1 MKTVKLSLLAVV
13 VATAVS
19 PSAFAGDTVE
29 AATTELAAIQP
40 GMSQAEIDQKIGRFL
55 ERTGNSAAAQN
66 YLIAHDY
73 RTTTPQENTAASP
86 VQPTNTLNPITNQ
99 AQTDRDNGQDTAIQ
113 DAQHA
118 ANWASLKA
126 DDAQHAIT
134 VAQTDIDAN
143 KAAIADTRNDVSA
156 VQSDVTNIKGDVAHA
171 QSTADH
177 ANANANTALMNGVK
191 LSGAVTENKNNIEQN
206 RSDIADQ
213 QQQLDETR
221 KTVAATGDVQTAAR
235 YQSMIDARQ
244 TAAANAQQEQA
255 DAQQS
260 DIEANKDAITDT
272 RNDVSAVQSDV
283 TTIKGDVAHA
293 QSTADHANANA
304 NTALMNG
311 VKLSGAVT
319 ENKNNIEQNR
329 SDIADQ
335 QKLLAS
341 NEQKQIVR
349 DNGQDTAIQDAQHA
363 ANWASLKADD
373 AQHAITVA
381 QTDIDANKAAI
392 ADTRNDVSAVQSDVT
407 NIKGDV
413 AHAQSTADH
422 ANANANTALM
432 NGVKLSGAVTE
443 NKNNIE
449 QNRSDIADQQKL
461 LASNEQ
467 KQIVRDNGQDTAIQ
481 DAQHAAN
488 WASLKAD
495 DAQHAIT
502 VAQTDID
509 ANKAAIADTRNDVSA
524 VQSDVTN
531 IKGDVAHAQ
540 STADHANANANTA
553 LMNGVKLSGAV
564 TENKNNI
571 EQNRSDIADQQKLL
585 ASNEQKQIVRDNG
598 QDTAIQDA
606 QHAAN
611 WASLKA
617 DDAQHAITVAQT
629 DIDAN
634 KAAIADTRN
643 DVSAVQSDVTNIK
656 GDVAHAQST
665 ADHANAN
672 ANTALMNGVKLSGA
686 VTENKNNIEQNRSD
700 IADQQQQLDET
711 RKIVAATGD
720 VQTAARYQSMIDARQ
735 TAAANA
741 QKAQADT
748 QQQQMDD
755 QQKQIDATQKT
766 VSALGDAQTNAHYQ
780 EMVNAGLRA
789 QNDANARTAAEQKQ
803 KIDTLATNQATQQ
816 HIDSVQYGEQ
826 IQRLAQDSTQTHE
839 QIDSL
844 TQDVTQTHQQLSN
857 TQKRV
862 ADNSQQITTLNN
874 HFSSLKNEVEDN
886 RKEANAGTASAIAIA
901 SQPQVKAGDFMM
913 MSAGAGTFN
922 GESAVSVGT
931 SFNAGTHTVIK
942 AGVSADTQS
951 DFGAGV
957 GVGYS
962 F

>member
-29 AATTELAAIQP
+29 AATTELTVIQP
-40 GMSQAEIDQKIGRFL
+40 GMSQSEIDQKIGRFL
-55 ERTGNSAAAQN
+55 ERTGNSVAAQN

-73 RTTTPQENTAASP
+73 QTTTPQENTAASP

-143 KAAIADTRNDVSA
+143 TAAITDTRNDVSA

-177 ANANANTALMNGVK
+177 ANANANTAL
-191 LSGAVTENKNNIEQN
+191 I
-206 RSDIADQ
+206 
-213 QQQLDETR
+213 
-221 KTVAATGDVQTAAR
+221 
-235 YQSMIDARQ
+235 
-244 TAAANAQQEQA
+244 
-255 DAQQS
+255 
-260 DIEANKDAITDT
+260 
-272 RNDVSAVQSDV
+272 
-283 TTIKGDVAHA
+283 
-293 QSTADHANANA
+293 
-304 NTALMNG
+304 
-311 VKLSGAVT
+311 
-319 ENKNNIEQNR
+319 
-329 SDIADQ
+329 
-335 QKLLAS
+335 
-341 NEQKQIVR
+341 
-349 DNGQDTAIQDAQHA
+349 
-363 ANWASLKADD
+363 
-373 AQHAITVA
+373 
-381 QTDIDANKAAI
+381 
-392 ADTRNDVSAVQSDVT
+392 
-407 NIKGDV
+407 
-413 AHAQSTADH
+413 
-422 ANANANTALM
+422 
-432 NGVKLSGAVTE
+432 
-443 NKNNIE
+443 
-449 QNRSDIADQQKL
+449 
-461 LASNEQ
+461 
-467 KQIVRDNGQDTAIQ
+467 
-481 DAQHAAN
+481 
-488 WASLKAD
+488 
-495 DAQHAIT
+495 
-502 VAQTDID
+502 
-509 ANKAAIADTRNDVSA
+509 
-524 VQSDVTN
+524 
-531 IKGDVAHAQ
+531 
-540 STADHANANANTA
+540 
-553 LMNGVKLSGAV
+553 
-564 TENKNNI
+564 
-571 EQNRSDIADQQKLL
+571 
-585 ASNEQKQIVRDNG
+585 
-598 QDTAIQDA
+598 
-606 QHAAN
+606 
-611 WASLKA
+611 
-617 DDAQHAITVAQT
+617 
-629 DIDAN
+629 
-634 KAAIADTRN
+634 
-643 DVSAVQSDVTNIK
+643 
-656 GDVAHAQST
+656 
-665 ADHANAN
+665 
-672 ANTALMNGVKLSGA
+672 NGVKLSGA

-741 QKAQADT
+741 QQAQADT

-816 HIDSVQYGEQ
+816 HINSVQYGEQ

>member
-29 AATTELAAIQP
+29 AAATELAAIQP
-40 GMSQAEIDQKIGRFL
+40 GMSQMEIDQKIGRFL
-55 ERTGNSAAAQN
+55 ERTENSAAAQN

-73 RTTTPQENTAASP
+73 QTTTPQENRTSSP
-86 VQPTNTLNPITNQ
+86 VQPASTLNPITNQ
-99 AQTDRDNGQDTAIQ
+99 AQIDRDNGQDTAIQ
-113 DAQHA
+113 NAQHT

-126 DDAQHAIT
+126 DDAQHAIM
-134 VAQTDIDAN
+134 VAQTDIDTN
-143 KAAIADTRNDVSA
+143 KASIADTRSDVSA

-244 TAAANAQQEQA
+244 TAAANAQQ
-255 DAQQS
+255 
-260 DIEANKDAITDT
+260 
-272 RNDVSAVQSDV
+272 
-283 TTIKGDVAHA
+283 
-293 QSTADHANANA
+293 
-304 NTALMNG
+304 
-311 VKLSGAVT
+311 
-319 ENKNNIEQNR
+319 
-329 SDIADQ
+329 
-335 QKLLAS
+335 
-341 NEQKQIVR
+341 
-349 DNGQDTAIQDAQHA
+349 
-363 ANWASLKADD
+363 
-373 AQHAITVA
+373 
-381 QTDIDANKAAI
+381 
-392 ADTRNDVSAVQSDVT
+392 
-407 NIKGDV
+407 
-413 AHAQSTADH
+413 
-422 ANANANTALM
+422 
-432 NGVKLSGAVTE
+432 
-443 NKNNIE
+443 
-449 QNRSDIADQQKL
+449 
-461 LASNEQ
+461 
-467 KQIVRDNGQDTAIQ
+467 
-481 DAQHAAN
+481 
-488 WASLKAD
+488 
-495 DAQHAIT
+495 
-502 VAQTDID
+502 
-509 ANKAAIADTRNDVSA
+509 
-524 VQSDVTN
+524 
-531 IKGDVAHAQ
+531 
-540 STADHANANANTA
+540 
-553 LMNGVKLSGAV
+553 
-564 TENKNNI
+564 
-571 EQNRSDIADQQKLL
+571 
-585 ASNEQKQIVRDNG
+585 
-598 QDTAIQDA
+598 
-606 QHAAN
+606 
-611 WASLKA
+611 
-617 DDAQHAITVAQT
+617 
-629 DIDAN
+629 
-634 KAAIADTRN
+634 
-643 DVSAVQSDVTNIK
+643 
-656 GDVAHAQST
+656 
-665 ADHANAN
+665 
-672 ANTALMNGVKLSGA
+672 
-686 VTENKNNIEQNRSD
+686 
-700 IADQQQQLDET
+700 
-711 RKIVAATGD
+711 
-720 VQTAARYQSMIDARQ
+720 
-735 TAAANA
+735 
-741 QKAQADT
+741 AQADT

-874 HFSSLKNEVEDN
+874 HFDSLKNEVEDN

-901 SQPQVKAGDFMM
+901 SQPQVKTGDLMM
-913 MSAGAGTFN
+913 VSAGAGTYN

-931 SFNAGTHTVIK
+931 SFNAGTHTVLK
-942 AGVSADTQS
+942 AGISADTQS

>member
-1 MKTVKLSLLAVV
+1 MKEKKCMKTVKLSLLAVV

-29 AATTELAAIQP
+29 AATTELTVIQP
-40 GMSQAEIDQKIGRFL
+40 GMSQSEIDQKIGRFL
-55 ERTGNSAAAQN
+55 ERTGNSVAAQN

-73 RTTTPQENTAASP
+73 QTTTPQENTAASP

-118 ANWASLKA
+118 ANWASMKA

-177 ANANANTALMNGVK
+177 ANANANTAL
-191 LSGAVTENKNNIEQN
+191 I
-206 RSDIADQ
+206 
-213 QQQLDETR
+213 
-221 KTVAATGDVQTAAR
+221 
-235 YQSMIDARQ
+235 
-244 TAAANAQQEQA
+244 
-255 DAQQS
+255 
-260 DIEANKDAITDT
+260 
-272 RNDVSAVQSDV
+272 
-283 TTIKGDVAHA
+283 
-293 QSTADHANANA
+293 
-304 NTALMNG
+304 
-311 VKLSGAVT
+311 
-319 ENKNNIEQNR
+319 
-329 SDIADQ
+329 
-335 QKLLAS
+335 
-341 NEQKQIVR
+341 
-349 DNGQDTAIQDAQHA
+349 
-363 ANWASLKADD
+363 
-373 AQHAITVA
+373 
-381 QTDIDANKAAI
+381 
-392 ADTRNDVSAVQSDVT
+392 
-407 NIKGDV
+407 
-413 AHAQSTADH
+413 
-422 ANANANTALM
+422 
-432 NGVKLSGAVTE
+432 
-443 NKNNIE
+443 
-449 QNRSDIADQQKL
+449 
-461 LASNEQ
+461 
-467 KQIVRDNGQDTAIQ
+467 
-481 DAQHAAN
+481 
-488 WASLKAD
+488 
-495 DAQHAIT
+495 
-502 VAQTDID
+502 
-509 ANKAAIADTRNDVSA
+509 
-524 VQSDVTN
+524 
-531 IKGDVAHAQ
+531 
-540 STADHANANANTA
+540 
-553 LMNGVKLSGAV
+553 
-564 TENKNNI
+564 
-571 EQNRSDIADQQKLL
+571 
-585 ASNEQKQIVRDNG
+585 
-598 QDTAIQDA
+598 
-606 QHAAN
+606 
-611 WASLKA
+611 
-617 DDAQHAITVAQT
+617 
-629 DIDAN
+629 
-634 KAAIADTRN
+634 
-643 DVSAVQSDVTNIK
+643 
-656 GDVAHAQST
+656 
-665 ADHANAN
+665 
-672 ANTALMNGVKLSGA
+672 NGVKLSGA

-741 QKAQADT
+741 QQAQADT

-816 HIDSVQYGEQ
+816 HINSVQYGEQ

>member
-29 AATTELAAIQP
+29 AATTELTVIQP
-40 GMSQAEIDQKIGRFL
+40 GMSQSEIDQKIGRFL
-55 ERTGNSAAAQN
+55 ERTGNSVAAQN

-73 RTTTPQENTAASP
+73 QTTTPQENTAASP

-143 KAAIADTRNDVSA
+143 KAAITDTRNDVSA

-177 ANANANTALMNGVK
+177 ANANANTALINGVK

-244 TAAANAQQEQA
+244 TAAANAQQ
-255 DAQQS
+255 
-260 DIEANKDAITDT
+260 
-272 RNDVSAVQSDV
+272 
-283 TTIKGDVAHA
+283 
-293 QSTADHANANA
+293 
-304 NTALMNG
+304 
-311 VKLSGAVT
+311 
-319 ENKNNIEQNR
+319 
-329 SDIADQ
+329 
-335 QKLLAS
+335 
-341 NEQKQIVR
+341 
-349 DNGQDTAIQDAQHA
+349 
-363 ANWASLKADD
+363 
-373 AQHAITVA
+373 
-381 QTDIDANKAAI
+381 
-392 ADTRNDVSAVQSDVT
+392 
-407 NIKGDV
+407 
-413 AHAQSTADH
+413 
-422 ANANANTALM
+422 
-432 NGVKLSGAVTE
+432 
-443 NKNNIE
+443 
-449 QNRSDIADQQKL
+449 
-461 LASNEQ
+461 
-467 KQIVRDNGQDTAIQ
+467 
-481 DAQHAAN
+481 
-488 WASLKAD
+488 
-495 DAQHAIT
+495 
-502 VAQTDID
+502 
-509 ANKAAIADTRNDVSA
+509 
-524 VQSDVTN
+524 
-531 IKGDVAHAQ
+531 
-540 STADHANANANTA
+540 
-553 LMNGVKLSGAV
+553 
-564 TENKNNI
+564 
-571 EQNRSDIADQQKLL
+571 
-585 ASNEQKQIVRDNG
+585 
-598 QDTAIQDA
+598 
-606 QHAAN
+606 
-611 WASLKA
+611 
-617 DDAQHAITVAQT
+617 
-629 DIDAN
+629 
-634 KAAIADTRN
+634 
-643 DVSAVQSDVTNIK
+643 
-656 GDVAHAQST
+656 
-665 ADHANAN
+665 
-672 ANTALMNGVKLSGA
+672 
-686 VTENKNNIEQNRSD
+686 
-700 IADQQQQLDET
+700 
-711 RKIVAATGD
+711 
-720 VQTAARYQSMIDARQ
+720 
-735 TAAANA
+735 
-741 QKAQADT
+741 AQADT

>member
-73 RTTTPQENTAASP
+73 QTTTPQENTAASP

-99 AQTDRDNGQDTAIQ
+99 AQTDRDNGQDTDIQ
-113 DAQHA
+113 
-118 ANWASLKA
+118 
-126 DDAQHAIT
+126 DAQHAIT

-143 KAAIADTRNDVSA
+143 TAAIADTRNDVSA
-156 VQSDVTNIKGDVAHA
+156 VQSDVTTIKGDVAHA

-177 ANANANTALMNGVK
+177 ASANANTALMNGVK
-191 LSGAVTENKNNIEQN
+191 LSRAVTENKNNIEQN

-255 DAQQS
+255 DTQ
-260 DIEANKDAITDT
+260 
-272 RNDVSAVQSDV
+272 
-283 TTIKGDVAHA
+283 
-293 QSTADHANANA
+293 
-304 NTALMNG
+304 
-311 VKLSGAVT
+311 
-319 ENKNNIEQNR
+319 
-329 SDIADQ
+329 
-335 QKLLAS
+335 
-341 NEQKQIVR
+341 
-349 DNGQDTAIQDAQHA
+349 
-363 ANWASLKADD
+363 
-373 AQHAITVA
+373 

-392 ADTRNDVSAVQSDVT
+392 AATRNDVSAVQSDVT

-509 ANKAAIADTRNDVSA
+509 ANTAAIADTRNDVSA
-524 VQSDVTN
+524 VQSDVT
-531 IKGDVAHAQ
+531 
-540 STADHANANANTA
+540 T
-553 LMNGVKLSGAV
+553 
-564 TENKNNI
+564 
-571 EQNRSDIADQQKLL
+571 
-585 ASNEQKQIVRDNG
+585 
-598 QDTAIQDA
+598 
-606 QHAAN
+606 
-611 WASLKA
+611 
-617 DDAQHAITVAQT
+617 
-629 DIDAN
+629 
-634 KAAIADTRN
+634 
-643 DVSAVQSDVTNIK
+643 IK

-711 RKIVAATGD
+711 RKTVAATGD

-741 QKAQADT
+741 QQEQADT

-844 TQDVTQTHQQLSN
+844 TQDVNQTHQQLSN

-913 MSAGAGTFN
+913 VSAGAGTFN

>member
-29 AATTELAAIQP
+29 AATTELTAIQP
-40 GMSQAEIDQKIGRFL
+40 GMSQSEIDQKIGRFL

-118 ANWASLKA
+118 ANWASMKA
-126 DDAQHAIT
+126 DDAQHAIM

-177 ANANANTALMNGVK
+177 ANANAALMNGVK

-255 DAQQS
+255 D
-260 DIEANKDAITDT
+260 
-272 RNDVSAVQSDV
+272 
-283 TTIKGDVAHA
+283 
-293 QSTADHANANA
+293 
-304 NTALMNG
+304 
-311 VKLSGAVT
+311 
-319 ENKNNIEQNR
+319 
-329 SDIADQ
+329 
-335 QKLLAS
+335 
-341 NEQKQIVR
+341 
-349 DNGQDTAIQDAQHA
+349 
-363 ANWASLKADD
+363 
-373 AQHAITVA
+373 
-381 QTDIDANKAAI
+381 
-392 ADTRNDVSAVQSDVT
+392 
-407 NIKGDV
+407 
-413 AHAQSTADH
+413 
-422 ANANANTALM
+422 
-432 NGVKLSGAVTE
+432 
-443 NKNNIE
+443 
-449 QNRSDIADQQKL
+449 
-461 LASNEQ
+461 
-467 KQIVRDNGQDTAIQ
+467 
-481 DAQHAAN
+481 
-488 WASLKAD
+488 
-495 DAQHAIT
+495 
-502 VAQTDID
+502 
-509 ANKAAIADTRNDVSA
+509 
-524 VQSDVTN
+524 
-531 IKGDVAHAQ
+531 
-540 STADHANANANTA
+540 
-553 LMNGVKLSGAV
+553 
-564 TENKNNI
+564 
-571 EQNRSDIADQQKLL
+571 
-585 ASNEQKQIVRDNG
+585 
-598 QDTAIQDA
+598 
-606 QHAAN
+606 
-611 WASLKA
+611 
-617 DDAQHAITVAQT
+617 
-629 DIDAN
+629 
-634 KAAIADTRN
+634 
-643 DVSAVQSDVTNIK
+643 
-656 GDVAHAQST
+656 
-665 ADHANAN
+665 
-672 ANTALMNGVKLSGA
+672 
-686 VTENKNNIEQNRSD
+686 
-700 IADQQQQLDET
+700 
-711 RKIVAATGD
+711 
-720 VQTAARYQSMIDARQ
+720 
-735 TAAANA
+735 
-741 QKAQADT
+741 T

-766 VSALGDAQTNAHYQ
+766 VSALGDDQTNAHYQ
-780 EMVNAGLRA
+780 EMVNAELRA

>member
-29 AATTELAAIQP
+29 AATTELTVIQP
-40 GMSQAEIDQKIGRFL
+40 GMSQSEIDQKIGRFL
-55 ERTGNSAAAQN
+55 ERTGNSVAAQN

-73 RTTTPQENTAASP
+73 QTTTPQENTAASP

-118 ANWASLKA
+118 ANWASMKA

-177 ANANANTALMNGVK
+177 ANANANTAL
-191 LSGAVTENKNNIEQN
+191 I
-206 RSDIADQ
+206 
-213 QQQLDETR
+213 
-221 KTVAATGDVQTAAR
+221 
-235 YQSMIDARQ
+235 
-244 TAAANAQQEQA
+244 
-255 DAQQS
+255 
-260 DIEANKDAITDT
+260 
-272 RNDVSAVQSDV
+272 
-283 TTIKGDVAHA
+283 
-293 QSTADHANANA
+293 
-304 NTALMNG
+304 
-311 VKLSGAVT
+311 
-319 ENKNNIEQNR
+319 
-329 SDIADQ
+329 
-335 QKLLAS
+335 
-341 NEQKQIVR
+341 
-349 DNGQDTAIQDAQHA
+349 
-363 ANWASLKADD
+363 
-373 AQHAITVA
+373 
-381 QTDIDANKAAI
+381 
-392 ADTRNDVSAVQSDVT
+392 
-407 NIKGDV
+407 
-413 AHAQSTADH
+413 
-422 ANANANTALM
+422 
-432 NGVKLSGAVTE
+432 
-443 NKNNIE
+443 
-449 QNRSDIADQQKL
+449 
-461 LASNEQ
+461 
-467 KQIVRDNGQDTAIQ
+467 
-481 DAQHAAN
+481 
-488 WASLKAD
+488 
-495 DAQHAIT
+495 
-502 VAQTDID
+502 
-509 ANKAAIADTRNDVSA
+509 
-524 VQSDVTN
+524 
-531 IKGDVAHAQ
+531 
-540 STADHANANANTA
+540 
-553 LMNGVKLSGAV
+553 
-564 TENKNNI
+564 
-571 EQNRSDIADQQKLL
+571 
-585 ASNEQKQIVRDNG
+585 
-598 QDTAIQDA
+598 
-606 QHAAN
+606 
-611 WASLKA
+611 
-617 DDAQHAITVAQT
+617 
-629 DIDAN
+629 
-634 KAAIADTRN
+634 
-643 DVSAVQSDVTNIK
+643 
-656 GDVAHAQST
+656 
-665 ADHANAN
+665 
-672 ANTALMNGVKLSGA
+672 NGVKLSGA

-741 QKAQADT
+741 QQAQADT

-816 HIDSVQYGEQ
+816 HINSVQYGEQ

>member
-29 AATTELAAIQP
+29 AATTELTVIQP
-40 GMSQAEIDQKIGRFL
+40 GMSQSEIDQKIGRFL
-55 ERTGNSAAAQN
+55 ERTGNSVAAQN

-73 RTTTPQENTAASP
+73 QTTTPQENTAASP

-143 KAAIADTRNDVSA
+143 TAAITDTRNDVSA

-244 TAAANAQQEQA
+244 TAAANAQQ
-255 DAQQS
+255 
-260 DIEANKDAITDT
+260 
-272 RNDVSAVQSDV
+272 
-283 TTIKGDVAHA
+283 
-293 QSTADHANANA
+293 
-304 NTALMNG
+304 
-311 VKLSGAVT
+311 
-319 ENKNNIEQNR
+319 
-329 SDIADQ
+329 
-335 QKLLAS
+335 
-341 NEQKQIVR
+341 
-349 DNGQDTAIQDAQHA
+349 
-363 ANWASLKADD
+363 
-373 AQHAITVA
+373 
-381 QTDIDANKAAI
+381 
-392 ADTRNDVSAVQSDVT
+392 
-407 NIKGDV
+407 
-413 AHAQSTADH
+413 
-422 ANANANTALM
+422 
-432 NGVKLSGAVTE
+432 
-443 NKNNIE
+443 
-449 QNRSDIADQQKL
+449 
-461 LASNEQ
+461 
-467 KQIVRDNGQDTAIQ
+467 
-481 DAQHAAN
+481 
-488 WASLKAD
+488 
-495 DAQHAIT
+495 
-502 VAQTDID
+502 
-509 ANKAAIADTRNDVSA
+509 
-524 VQSDVTN
+524 
-531 IKGDVAHAQ
+531 
-540 STADHANANANTA
+540 
-553 LMNGVKLSGAV
+553 
-564 TENKNNI
+564 
-571 EQNRSDIADQQKLL
+571 
-585 ASNEQKQIVRDNG
+585 
-598 QDTAIQDA
+598 
-606 QHAAN
+606 
-611 WASLKA
+611 
-617 DDAQHAITVAQT
+617 
-629 DIDAN
+629 
-634 KAAIADTRN
+634 
-643 DVSAVQSDVTNIK
+643 
-656 GDVAHAQST
+656 
-665 ADHANAN
+665 
-672 ANTALMNGVKLSGA
+672 
-686 VTENKNNIEQNRSD
+686 
-700 IADQQQQLDET
+700 
-711 RKIVAATGD
+711 
-720 VQTAARYQSMIDARQ
+720 
-735 TAAANA
+735 
-741 QKAQADT
+741 AQADT

-874 HFSSLKNEVEDN
+874 HFDSLKNEVEDN

-901 SQPQVKAGDFMM
+901 SQPQVKTGDLMM
-913 MSAGAGTFN
+913 VSAGAGTFN

-931 SFNAGTHTVIK
+931 SFNAGTHTVLK
-942 AGVSADTQS
+942 AGISADTQS

>member
-55 ERTGNSAAAQN
+55 ERTGNSVAAQN

-118 ANWASLKA
+118 
-126 DDAQHAIT
+126 IT

-143 KAAIADTRNDVSA
+143 KAAITVARNDVSA
-156 VQSDVTNIKGDVAHA
+156 VQSDVTTIKGDVAHA

-177 ANANANTALMNGVK
+177 ASANANTALMNGVK

-244 TAAANAQQEQA
+244 TAAANAQQE
-255 DAQQS
+255 
-260 DIEANKDAITDT
+260 
-272 RNDVSAVQSDV
+272 
-283 TTIKGDVAHA
+283 
-293 QSTADHANANA
+293 
-304 NTALMNG
+304 
-311 VKLSGAVT
+311 
-319 ENKNNIEQNR
+319 
-329 SDIADQ
+329 
-335 QKLLAS
+335 
-341 NEQKQIVR
+341 
-349 DNGQDTAIQDAQHA
+349 
-363 ANWASLKADD
+363 
-373 AQHAITVA
+373 
-381 QTDIDANKAAI
+381 
-392 ADTRNDVSAVQSDVT
+392 
-407 NIKGDV
+407 
-413 AHAQSTADH
+413 
-422 ANANANTALM
+422 
-432 NGVKLSGAVTE
+432 
-443 NKNNIE
+443 
-449 QNRSDIADQQKL
+449 
-461 LASNEQ
+461 
-467 KQIVRDNGQDTAIQ
+467 
-481 DAQHAAN
+481 
-488 WASLKAD
+488 
-495 DAQHAIT
+495 
-502 VAQTDID
+502 
-509 ANKAAIADTRNDVSA
+509 
-524 VQSDVTN
+524 
-531 IKGDVAHAQ
+531 
-540 STADHANANANTA
+540 
-553 LMNGVKLSGAV
+553 
-564 TENKNNI
+564 
-571 EQNRSDIADQQKLL
+571 
-585 ASNEQKQIVRDNG
+585 
-598 QDTAIQDA
+598 
-606 QHAAN
+606 
-611 WASLKA
+611 
-617 DDAQHAITVAQT
+617 
-629 DIDAN
+629 
-634 KAAIADTRN
+634 
-643 DVSAVQSDVTNIK
+643 
-656 GDVAHAQST
+656 
-665 ADHANAN
+665 
-672 ANTALMNGVKLSGA
+672 
-686 VTENKNNIEQNRSD
+686 
-700 IADQQQQLDET
+700 
-711 RKIVAATGD
+711 
-720 VQTAARYQSMIDARQ
+720 
-735 TAAANA
+735 
-741 QKAQADT
+741 QADT

>member
-73 RTTTPQENTAASP
+73 QTTTPQENTAASP

-99 AQTDRDNGQDTAIQ
+99 AQTDRDNGQDTDIQ
-113 DAQHA
+113 
-118 ANWASLKA
+118 
-126 DDAQHAIT
+126 DAQHAIT

-143 KAAIADTRNDVSA
+143 TAAITDTRNDVSA
-156 VQSDVTNIKGDVAHA
+156 VQSDVTTIKGDVAHA

-177 ANANANTALMNGVK
+177 ASANANTALMNGVK

-244 TAAANAQQEQA
+244 TAAANAQQE
-255 DAQQS
+255 
-260 DIEANKDAITDT
+260 
-272 RNDVSAVQSDV
+272 
-283 TTIKGDVAHA
+283 
-293 QSTADHANANA
+293 
-304 NTALMNG
+304 
-311 VKLSGAVT
+311 
-319 ENKNNIEQNR
+319 
-329 SDIADQ
+329 
-335 QKLLAS
+335 
-341 NEQKQIVR
+341 
-349 DNGQDTAIQDAQHA
+349 
-363 ANWASLKADD
+363 
-373 AQHAITVA
+373 
-381 QTDIDANKAAI
+381 
-392 ADTRNDVSAVQSDVT
+392 
-407 NIKGDV
+407 
-413 AHAQSTADH
+413 
-422 ANANANTALM
+422 
-432 NGVKLSGAVTE
+432 
-443 NKNNIE
+443 
-449 QNRSDIADQQKL
+449 
-461 LASNEQ
+461 
-467 KQIVRDNGQDTAIQ
+467 
-481 DAQHAAN
+481 
-488 WASLKAD
+488 
-495 DAQHAIT
+495 
-502 VAQTDID
+502 
-509 ANKAAIADTRNDVSA
+509 
-524 VQSDVTN
+524 
-531 IKGDVAHAQ
+531 
-540 STADHANANANTA
+540 
-553 LMNGVKLSGAV
+553 
-564 TENKNNI
+564 
-571 EQNRSDIADQQKLL
+571 
-585 ASNEQKQIVRDNG
+585 
-598 QDTAIQDA
+598 
-606 QHAAN
+606 
-611 WASLKA
+611 
-617 DDAQHAITVAQT
+617 
-629 DIDAN
+629 
-634 KAAIADTRN
+634 
-643 DVSAVQSDVTNIK
+643 
-656 GDVAHAQST
+656 
-665 ADHANAN
+665 
-672 ANTALMNGVKLSGA
+672 
-686 VTENKNNIEQNRSD
+686 
-700 IADQQQQLDET
+700 
-711 RKIVAATGD
+711 
-720 VQTAARYQSMIDARQ
+720 
-735 TAAANA
+735 
-741 QKAQADT
+741 QADT

>member
-29 AATTELAAIQP
+29 AATTELTAIQP
-40 GMSQAEIDQKIGRFL
+40 GMSQSEIDQKIGRFL

-118 ANWASLKA
+118 ANWASMKA
-126 DDAQHAIT
+126 DDAQHAIM

-177 ANANANTALMNGVK
+177 ASANANTALMNGVK

-255 DAQQS
+255 D
-260 DIEANKDAITDT
+260 
-272 RNDVSAVQSDV
+272 
-283 TTIKGDVAHA
+283 
-293 QSTADHANANA
+293 
-304 NTALMNG
+304 
-311 VKLSGAVT
+311 
-319 ENKNNIEQNR
+319 
-329 SDIADQ
+329 
-335 QKLLAS
+335 
-341 NEQKQIVR
+341 
-349 DNGQDTAIQDAQHA
+349 
-363 ANWASLKADD
+363 
-373 AQHAITVA
+373 
-381 QTDIDANKAAI
+381 
-392 ADTRNDVSAVQSDVT
+392 
-407 NIKGDV
+407 
-413 AHAQSTADH
+413 
-422 ANANANTALM
+422 
-432 NGVKLSGAVTE
+432 
-443 NKNNIE
+443 
-449 QNRSDIADQQKL
+449 
-461 LASNEQ
+461 
-467 KQIVRDNGQDTAIQ
+467 
-481 DAQHAAN
+481 
-488 WASLKAD
+488 
-495 DAQHAIT
+495 
-502 VAQTDID
+502 
-509 ANKAAIADTRNDVSA
+509 
-524 VQSDVTN
+524 
-531 IKGDVAHAQ
+531 
-540 STADHANANANTA
+540 
-553 LMNGVKLSGAV
+553 
-564 TENKNNI
+564 
-571 EQNRSDIADQQKLL
+571 
-585 ASNEQKQIVRDNG
+585 
-598 QDTAIQDA
+598 
-606 QHAAN
+606 
-611 WASLKA
+611 
-617 DDAQHAITVAQT
+617 
-629 DIDAN
+629 
-634 KAAIADTRN
+634 
-643 DVSAVQSDVTNIK
+643 
-656 GDVAHAQST
+656 
-665 ADHANAN
+665 
-672 ANTALMNGVKLSGA
+672 
-686 VTENKNNIEQNRSD
+686 
-700 IADQQQQLDET
+700 
-711 RKIVAATGD
+711 
-720 VQTAARYQSMIDARQ
+720 
-735 TAAANA
+735 
-741 QKAQADT
+741 T

-766 VSALGDAQTNAHYQ
+766 VSALGDGQTNAHYQ

-874 HFSSLKNEVEDN
+874 HFDSLKNEVEDN

-922 GESAVSVGT
+922 GESAVSFGT

>member
-29 AATTELAAIQP
+29 AATTELTVIQP
-40 GMSQAEIDQKIGRFL
+40 GMSQSEIDQKIGRFL
-55 ERTGNSAAAQN
+55 ERTGNSVAAQN

-73 RTTTPQENTAASP
+73 QTTTPQENTAASP

-143 KAAIADTRNDVSA
+143 TAAITDTRNDVSA

-244 TAAANAQQEQA
+244 TAAANAQQ
-255 DAQQS
+255 
-260 DIEANKDAITDT
+260 
-272 RNDVSAVQSDV
+272 
-283 TTIKGDVAHA
+283 
-293 QSTADHANANA
+293 
-304 NTALMNG
+304 
-311 VKLSGAVT
+311 
-319 ENKNNIEQNR
+319 
-329 SDIADQ
+329 
-335 QKLLAS
+335 
-341 NEQKQIVR
+341 
-349 DNGQDTAIQDAQHA
+349 
-363 ANWASLKADD
+363 
-373 AQHAITVA
+373 
-381 QTDIDANKAAI
+381 
-392 ADTRNDVSAVQSDVT
+392 
-407 NIKGDV
+407 
-413 AHAQSTADH
+413 
-422 ANANANTALM
+422 
-432 NGVKLSGAVTE
+432 
-443 NKNNIE
+443 
-449 QNRSDIADQQKL
+449 
-461 LASNEQ
+461 
-467 KQIVRDNGQDTAIQ
+467 
-481 DAQHAAN
+481 
-488 WASLKAD
+488 
-495 DAQHAIT
+495 
-502 VAQTDID
+502 
-509 ANKAAIADTRNDVSA
+509 
-524 VQSDVTN
+524 
-531 IKGDVAHAQ
+531 
-540 STADHANANANTA
+540 
-553 LMNGVKLSGAV
+553 
-564 TENKNNI
+564 
-571 EQNRSDIADQQKLL
+571 
-585 ASNEQKQIVRDNG
+585 
-598 QDTAIQDA
+598 
-606 QHAAN
+606 
-611 WASLKA
+611 
-617 DDAQHAITVAQT
+617 
-629 DIDAN
+629 
-634 KAAIADTRN
+634 
-643 DVSAVQSDVTNIK
+643 
-656 GDVAHAQST
+656 
-665 ADHANAN
+665 
-672 ANTALMNGVKLSGA
+672 
-686 VTENKNNIEQNRSD
+686 
-700 IADQQQQLDET
+700 
-711 RKIVAATGD
+711 
-720 VQTAARYQSMIDARQ
+720 
-735 TAAANA
+735 
-741 QKAQADT
+741 AQADT

-874 HFSSLKNEVEDN
+874 HFDSLKNEVEDN

-901 SQPQVKAGDFMM
+901 SQPQVKTGDLMM
-913 MSAGAGTFN
+913 VSAGAGTYN

-931 SFNAGTHTVIK
+931 SFNAGTHTVLK
-942 AGVSADTQS
+942 AGISADTQS

>member
-29 AATTELAAIQP
+29 AATTELTVIQP
-40 GMSQAEIDQKIGRFL
+40 GMSQSEIDQKIGRFL
-55 ERTGNSAAAQN
+55 ERTGNSVAAQN

-73 RTTTPQENTAASP
+73 QTTTPQENTAASP

-143 KAAIADTRNDVSA
+143 TAAITDTRNDVSA

-177 ANANANTALMNGVK
+177 ANANANTALINGVK
-191 LSGAVTENKNNIEQN
+191 LS
-206 RSDIADQ
+206 S
-213 QQQLDETR
+213 
-221 KTVAATGDVQTAAR
+221 
-235 YQSMIDARQ
+235 
-244 TAAANAQQEQA
+244 
-255 DAQQS
+255 
-260 DIEANKDAITDT
+260 
-272 RNDVSAVQSDV
+272 
-283 TTIKGDVAHA
+283 
-293 QSTADHANANA
+293 
-304 NTALMNG
+304 
-311 VKLSGAVT
+311 
-319 ENKNNIEQNR
+319 
-329 SDIADQ
+329 
-335 QKLLAS
+335 
-341 NEQKQIVR
+341 
-349 DNGQDTAIQDAQHA
+349 
-363 ANWASLKADD
+363 
-373 AQHAITVA
+373 
-381 QTDIDANKAAI
+381 
-392 ADTRNDVSAVQSDVT
+392 
-407 NIKGDV
+407 
-413 AHAQSTADH
+413 
-422 ANANANTALM
+422 
-432 NGVKLSGAVTE
+432 
-443 NKNNIE
+443 
-449 QNRSDIADQQKL
+449 
-461 LASNEQ
+461 
-467 KQIVRDNGQDTAIQ
+467 
-481 DAQHAAN
+481 
-488 WASLKAD
+488 
-495 DAQHAIT
+495 
-502 VAQTDID
+502 
-509 ANKAAIADTRNDVSA
+509 
-524 VQSDVTN
+524 
-531 IKGDVAHAQ
+531 
-540 STADHANANANTA
+540 
-553 LMNGVKLSGAV
+553 
-564 TENKNNI
+564 
-571 EQNRSDIADQQKLL
+571 
-585 ASNEQKQIVRDNG
+585 
-598 QDTAIQDA
+598 
-606 QHAAN
+606 
-611 WASLKA
+611 
-617 DDAQHAITVAQT
+617 
-629 DIDAN
+629 
-634 KAAIADTRN
+634 
-643 DVSAVQSDVTNIK
+643 
-656 GDVAHAQST
+656 
-665 ADHANAN
+665 
-672 ANTALMNGVKLSGA
+672 A

-741 QKAQADT
+741 QQAQADT

-816 HIDSVQYGEQ
+816 HINSVQYGEQ

>member
-29 AATTELAAIQP
+29 AATTELTVIQP
-40 GMSQAEIDQKIGRFL
+40 GMSQSEIDQKIGRFL
-55 ERTGNSAAAQN
+55 ERTGNSVAAQN

-73 RTTTPQENTAASP
+73 QTTTPQENTAASP

-143 KAAIADTRNDVSA
+143 KAAITDIRNDVSA

-244 TAAANAQQEQA
+244 TAAANAQQ
-255 DAQQS
+255 
-260 DIEANKDAITDT
+260 
-272 RNDVSAVQSDV
+272 
-283 TTIKGDVAHA
+283 
-293 QSTADHANANA
+293 
-304 NTALMNG
+304 
-311 VKLSGAVT
+311 
-319 ENKNNIEQNR
+319 
-329 SDIADQ
+329 
-335 QKLLAS
+335 
-341 NEQKQIVR
+341 
-349 DNGQDTAIQDAQHA
+349 
-363 ANWASLKADD
+363 
-373 AQHAITVA
+373 
-381 QTDIDANKAAI
+381 
-392 ADTRNDVSAVQSDVT
+392 
-407 NIKGDV
+407 
-413 AHAQSTADH
+413 
-422 ANANANTALM
+422 
-432 NGVKLSGAVTE
+432 
-443 NKNNIE
+443 
-449 QNRSDIADQQKL
+449 
-461 LASNEQ
+461 
-467 KQIVRDNGQDTAIQ
+467 
-481 DAQHAAN
+481 
-488 WASLKAD
+488 
-495 DAQHAIT
+495 
-502 VAQTDID
+502 
-509 ANKAAIADTRNDVSA
+509 
-524 VQSDVTN
+524 
-531 IKGDVAHAQ
+531 
-540 STADHANANANTA
+540 
-553 LMNGVKLSGAV
+553 
-564 TENKNNI
+564 
-571 EQNRSDIADQQKLL
+571 
-585 ASNEQKQIVRDNG
+585 
-598 QDTAIQDA
+598 
-606 QHAAN
+606 
-611 WASLKA
+611 
-617 DDAQHAITVAQT
+617 
-629 DIDAN
+629 
-634 KAAIADTRN
+634 
-643 DVSAVQSDVTNIK
+643 
-656 GDVAHAQST
+656 
-665 ADHANAN
+665 
-672 ANTALMNGVKLSGA
+672 
-686 VTENKNNIEQNRSD
+686 
-700 IADQQQQLDET
+700 
-711 RKIVAATGD
+711 
-720 VQTAARYQSMIDARQ
+720 
-735 TAAANA
+735 
-741 QKAQADT
+741 AQADT

-874 HFSSLKNEVEDN
+874 HFDSLKNEVEDN

-901 SQPQVKAGDFMM
+901 SQPQVKTGDLMM
-913 MSAGAGTFN
+913 VSAGAGTYN

-931 SFNAGTHTVIK
+931 SFNAGTHTVLK
-942 AGVSADTQS
+942 AGISADTQS

>member
-13 VATAVS
+13 VATVVS

-86 VQPTNTLNPITNQ
+86 VQPANTLNPITNQ
-99 AQTDRDNGQDTAIQ
+99 AQIVRDNGQDTDIQ

-118 ANWASLKA
+118 
-126 DDAQHAIT
+126 IM
-134 VAQTDIDAN
+134 VAQSDIDTN

-156 VQSDVTNIKGDVAHA
+156 VQSDVTTIKGDVAHA

-244 TAAANAQQEQA
+244 TAAANAQQE
-255 DAQQS
+255 
-260 DIEANKDAITDT
+260 
-272 RNDVSAVQSDV
+272 
-283 TTIKGDVAHA
+283 
-293 QSTADHANANA
+293 
-304 NTALMNG
+304 
-311 VKLSGAVT
+311 
-319 ENKNNIEQNR
+319 
-329 SDIADQ
+329 
-335 QKLLAS
+335 
-341 NEQKQIVR
+341 
-349 DNGQDTAIQDAQHA
+349 
-363 ANWASLKADD
+363 
-373 AQHAITVA
+373 
-381 QTDIDANKAAI
+381 
-392 ADTRNDVSAVQSDVT
+392 
-407 NIKGDV
+407 
-413 AHAQSTADH
+413 
-422 ANANANTALM
+422 
-432 NGVKLSGAVTE
+432 
-443 NKNNIE
+443 
-449 QNRSDIADQQKL
+449 
-461 LASNEQ
+461 
-467 KQIVRDNGQDTAIQ
+467 
-481 DAQHAAN
+481 
-488 WASLKAD
+488 
-495 DAQHAIT
+495 
-502 VAQTDID
+502 
-509 ANKAAIADTRNDVSA
+509 
-524 VQSDVTN
+524 
-531 IKGDVAHAQ
+531 
-540 STADHANANANTA
+540 
-553 LMNGVKLSGAV
+553 
-564 TENKNNI
+564 
-571 EQNRSDIADQQKLL
+571 
-585 ASNEQKQIVRDNG
+585 
-598 QDTAIQDA
+598 
-606 QHAAN
+606 
-611 WASLKA
+611 
-617 DDAQHAITVAQT
+617 
-629 DIDAN
+629 
-634 KAAIADTRN
+634 
-643 DVSAVQSDVTNIK
+643 
-656 GDVAHAQST
+656 
-665 ADHANAN
+665 
-672 ANTALMNGVKLSGA
+672 
-686 VTENKNNIEQNRSD
+686 
-700 IADQQQQLDET
+700 
-711 RKIVAATGD
+711 
-720 VQTAARYQSMIDARQ
+720 
-735 TAAANA
+735 
-741 QKAQADT
+741 QADT

-844 TQDVTQTHQQLSN
+844 TQDVNQTHQQLSN

-913 MSAGAGTFN
+913 VSAGAGTFN

>member
-73 RTTTPQENTAASP
+73 QTTTPQENTAASP

-99 AQTDRDNGQDTAIQ
+99 AQTDRDNGQDTDIQ
-113 DAQHA
+113 
-118 ANWASLKA
+118 
-126 DDAQHAIT
+126 DAQHAIT

-143 KAAIADTRNDVSA
+143 TAAITDTRNDVSA
-156 VQSDVTNIKGDVAHA
+156 VQSDVTTIKGDVAHA

-177 ANANANTALMNGVK
+177 ASANANTALMNGVK
-191 LSGAVTENKNNIEQN
+191 LSRAVTENKNNIEQN

-255 DAQQS
+255 DTQ
-260 DIEANKDAITDT
+260 
-272 RNDVSAVQSDV
+272 
-283 TTIKGDVAHA
+283 
-293 QSTADHANANA
+293 
-304 NTALMNG
+304 
-311 VKLSGAVT
+311 
-319 ENKNNIEQNR
+319 
-329 SDIADQ
+329 
-335 QKLLAS
+335 
-341 NEQKQIVR
+341 
-349 DNGQDTAIQDAQHA
+349 
-363 ANWASLKADD
+363 
-373 AQHAITVA
+373 

-392 ADTRNDVSAVQSDVT
+392 AATRNDVSAVQSDVT

-509 ANKAAIADTRNDVSA
+509 ANTAAITDTRNDVSA
-524 VQSDVTN
+524 VQSDVT
-531 IKGDVAHAQ
+531 
-540 STADHANANANTA
+540 T
-553 LMNGVKLSGAV
+553 
-564 TENKNNI
+564 
-571 EQNRSDIADQQKLL
+571 
-585 ASNEQKQIVRDNG
+585 
-598 QDTAIQDA
+598 
-606 QHAAN
+606 
-611 WASLKA
+611 
-617 DDAQHAITVAQT
+617 
-629 DIDAN
+629 
-634 KAAIADTRN
+634 
-643 DVSAVQSDVTNIK
+643 IK

-711 RKIVAATGD
+711 RKTVAATGD

-741 QKAQADT
+741 QQEQADT

-844 TQDVTQTHQQLSN
+844 TQDVNQTHQQLSN

-913 MSAGAGTFN
+913 VSAGAGTFN

>member
-29 AATTELAAIQP
+29 AATTELTVIQP
-40 GMSQAEIDQKIGRFL
+40 GMSQSEIDQKIGRFL
-55 ERTGNSAAAQN
+55 ERTGNSVAAQN

-73 RTTTPQENTAASP
+73 QTTTPQENTAASP

-118 ANWASLKA
+118 
-126 DDAQHAIT
+126 IT

-143 KAAIADTRNDVSA
+143 TAAITDTRNDVSA

-177 ANANANTALMNGVK
+177 ANANANTAL
-191 LSGAVTENKNNIEQN
+191 I
-206 RSDIADQ
+206 
-213 QQQLDETR
+213 
-221 KTVAATGDVQTAAR
+221 
-235 YQSMIDARQ
+235 
-244 TAAANAQQEQA
+244 
-255 DAQQS
+255 
-260 DIEANKDAITDT
+260 
-272 RNDVSAVQSDV
+272 
-283 TTIKGDVAHA
+283 
-293 QSTADHANANA
+293 
-304 NTALMNG
+304 
-311 VKLSGAVT
+311 
-319 ENKNNIEQNR
+319 
-329 SDIADQ
+329 
-335 QKLLAS
+335 
-341 NEQKQIVR
+341 
-349 DNGQDTAIQDAQHA
+349 
-363 ANWASLKADD
+363 
-373 AQHAITVA
+373 
-381 QTDIDANKAAI
+381 
-392 ADTRNDVSAVQSDVT
+392 
-407 NIKGDV
+407 
-413 AHAQSTADH
+413 
-422 ANANANTALM
+422 
-432 NGVKLSGAVTE
+432 
-443 NKNNIE
+443 
-449 QNRSDIADQQKL
+449 
-461 LASNEQ
+461 
-467 KQIVRDNGQDTAIQ
+467 
-481 DAQHAAN
+481 
-488 WASLKAD
+488 
-495 DAQHAIT
+495 
-502 VAQTDID
+502 
-509 ANKAAIADTRNDVSA
+509 
-524 VQSDVTN
+524 
-531 IKGDVAHAQ
+531 
-540 STADHANANANTA
+540 
-553 LMNGVKLSGAV
+553 
-564 TENKNNI
+564 
-571 EQNRSDIADQQKLL
+571 
-585 ASNEQKQIVRDNG
+585 
-598 QDTAIQDA
+598 
-606 QHAAN
+606 
-611 WASLKA
+611 
-617 DDAQHAITVAQT
+617 
-629 DIDAN
+629 
-634 KAAIADTRN
+634 
-643 DVSAVQSDVTNIK
+643 
-656 GDVAHAQST
+656 
-665 ADHANAN
+665 
-672 ANTALMNGVKLSGA
+672 NGVKLSGA

-741 QKAQADT
+741 QQAQADT

-816 HIDSVQYGEQ
+816 HINSVQYGEQ